1 MQHLVHIEL
10 YEDGIIQRRVR
21 ADKDGSRGMTKMD
34 QTNLRR
40 KLSKELENA
49 AKRNPEKIYYLEL
62 KTEEL

>member
-21 ADKDGSRGMTKMD
+21 ADKYGSRGMTKMD

-40 KLSKELENA
+40 KLYKELENA
-49 AKRNPEKIYYLEL
+49 AQRNLEKIYYLEL
-62 KTEEL
+62 RQE

>member
-40 KLSKELENA
+40 KLYKELENA
-49 AKRNPEKIYYLEL
+49 AQRNPEKIYYLEL
-62 KTEEL
+62 KTEEI

>member
-40 KLSKELENA
+40 KLYKELENA
-49 AKRNPEKIYYLEL
+49 AQRNHGKIYYLEL
-62 KTEEL
+62 KTEE

>member
-40 KLSKELENA
+40 KLYKELETA
-49 AKRNPEKIYYLEL
+49 AQRNHEKIYYLEL
-62 KTEEL
+62 KTEE

>member
-62 KTEEL
+62 RQE

>member
-40 KLSKELENA
+40 KLYKELENA
-49 AKRNPEKIYYLEL
+49 AQRNPGKIYYLEL
-62 KTEEL
+62 RQE

>member
-21 ADKDGSRGMTKMD
+21 ADKDGSRGMTKMN

-40 KLSKELENA
+40 KLYKELENA
-49 AKRNPEKIYYLEL
+49 AQRNLEKIYYLEL
-62 KTEEL
+62 RQE

>member
-1 MQHLVHIEL
+1 MQHIVLIEL

-40 KLSKELENA
+40 KLYKELENA
-49 AKRNPEKIYYLEL
+49 AQRNKEKIYYLEL
-62 KTEEL
+62 RQE